1 MTDVVK
7 NTILFFCSLLLSFSC
22 FSQTDT
28 AKGLVPVDTL
38 IRNSPPVQDK
48 AKVDSVREKFTP
60 SKATIRSAILP
71 GWGQAYNKKYWKIP
85 IVYGALGVTAGIF
98 VYNLTN
104 YRDLRFAYTA
114 KYNMSLPNPSK
125 ADSIAFSQINPTLV
139 RIDVNSL
146 RTLRDEF
153 RQNIDYSVLAF
164 ILIWGLNVVDAT
176 VDAHLKAFDVG
187 SDLSLRFRFGPS
199 QMAGTTGLSLV
210 LGVKNK
216 SDRKTGTFFLH
227 H

>member
-1 MTDVVK
+1 M
-7 NTILFFCSLLLSFSC
+7 
-22 FSQTDT
+22 
-28 AKGLVPVDTL
+28 
-38 IRNSPPVQDK
+38 QDK
-48 AKVDSVREKFTP
+48 AKVDSVQDKFVP
-60 SKATIRSAILP
+60 SRATIRSAILP

-85 IVYGALGVTAGIF
+85 IVYGALGVAAGVF

-114 KYNMSLPNPSK
+114 KYNASLPTATH
-125 ADSIAFSQINPTLV
+125 ADSLALGQINPTLV

-153 RQNIDYSVLAF
+153 RQNIDYSVLAL

-176 VDAHLKAFDVG
+176 VDAHLKAFDV
-187 SDLSLRFRFGPS
+187 SPDLSFRIKFGPS
-199 QMAGTTGLSLV
+199 HMAGTTGLSLV

-216 SDRKTGTFFLH
+216 SDRKSGTFFLQH
-227 H
+227 